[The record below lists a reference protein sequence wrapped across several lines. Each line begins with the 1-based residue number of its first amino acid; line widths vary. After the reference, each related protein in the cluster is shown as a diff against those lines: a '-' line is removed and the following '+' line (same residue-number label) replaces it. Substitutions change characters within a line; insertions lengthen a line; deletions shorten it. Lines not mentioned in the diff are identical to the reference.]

1 MEEKIGIGKVVG
13 GIVMVLAIMIVSN
26 IAAYVAAAALAML
39 PIPLDIGVVAEGV
52 IYVAC
57 VYFLIKLLITRFFKG
72 SLTDYNIPRFRI
84 DLKWL
89 LAAFLLPL
97 AVTGVYLCLP
107 GEFVRSDMTV
117 WDMINTV
124 IMAVFYYGVS
134 AGAVEELVFRGVIL
148 NLLDKRFKRCAA
160 VIVPSVLFGMLHL
173 SPGMDVLSAILV
185 LIAGTVVGIMF
196 SLISLE
202 GKSVW
207 NSAAVHAV
215 WNIVIIGGILCVGES
230 ADSGNICSYVLSA
243 GHFAI
248 TGGEFGVESSVIA
261 VLGYLIV
268 CCAAYAGMRRKSGSP
283 ACG

>member
-1 MEEKIGIGKVVG
+1 MEEKVGAGKVIG
-13 GIVMVLAIMIVSN
+13 GIVLVLAIMIGSN
-26 IAAYVAAAALAML
+26 IVAKAAAIALAML
-39 PIPLDIGVVAEGV
+39 PLPLDIGVVAEGV
-52 IYVAC
+52 IYIAC

-89 LAAFLLPL
+89 LTAFLLPL
-97 AVTGVYLCLP
+97 AVTGIYLCLP

-124 IMAVFYYGVS
+124 IMAVFFYGVS
-134 AGAVEELVFRGVIL
+134 AGVVEELVFRGVIL
-148 NLLDKRFKRCAA
+148 NLLDKRFGRCAA
-160 VIVPSVLFGMLHL
+160 IIIPSVLFGMLHL
-173 SPGMDVLSAILV
+173 SSDLSVLSAILV

-196 SLISLE
+196 SLISLA
-202 GKSVW
+202 GRSVW

-215 WNIVIIGGILCVGES
+215 WNIIIIGGILCVGET
-230 ADSGNICSYVLSA
+230 ADSGNICSYVLSSR
-243 GHFAI
+243 HFAI

-268 CCAAYAGMRRKSGSP
+268 CCVAYAGMRRKN
-283 ACG
+283 